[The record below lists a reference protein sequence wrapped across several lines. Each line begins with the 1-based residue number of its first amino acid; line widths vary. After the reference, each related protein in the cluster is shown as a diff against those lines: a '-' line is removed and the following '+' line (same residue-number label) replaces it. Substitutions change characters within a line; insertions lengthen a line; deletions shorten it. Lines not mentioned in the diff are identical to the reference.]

1 MQTQHAIGNLFAK
14 LDREVWIVTS
24 SDGKDRGGLIAT
36 AFETASIVPEMPRVL
51 IGIGKQHFTYDLI
64 EASGRF
70 AAHLITEAQI
80 DYAWKFGT
88 SSGHNIHKF
97 TDIDASESKLGNPL
111 LPESIGWLDCR
122 VEAKLD
128 SGERVWY
135 LAEVVDGQMNS
146 DEKPLTVHRLFQDAP
161 NDKLTALGAQ
171 LQKDV
176 AIDTE
181 AIRRWRE
188 GNV

>member
-1 MQTQHAIGNLFAK
+1 MQAQHAIGNLFAK
-14 LDREVWIVTS
+14 LDREIWIVTS
-24 SDGKDRGGLIAT
+24 SDGDQQGGLIAT
-36 AFETASIVPEMPRVL
+36 AFETASVVPEMPRVI

-70 AAHLITEAQI
+70 AAHLITEEQI

-111 LPESIGWLDCR
+111 LPQSIGWLDCR

-128 SGERVWY
+128 AGERVWY
-135 LAEVVDGQMNS
+135 LAEVVDGKMNN
-146 DEKPLTVHRLFQDAP
+146 DETPLTVHRLFQDAP
-161 NDKLTALGAQ
+161 NDKLAALGAQ

-176 AIDTE
+176 ALDTE
-181 AIRRWRE
+181 AICRWRE
-188 GNV
+188 GKA